1 MAISTFSELKVAI
14 DNWLARTDMADRAA
28 EFIVLAEARMNRE
41 LETRSQETRVT
52 ATLTAGDAYVALP
65 NDVRSVRHVRLNTSP
80 RTILKY
86 MTPGQAD
93 REYPSPGN
101 GKPAAYSIV
110 GTEIYFRPTP
120 DAAHTAE
127 ITYVANVSALSDS
140 NTTNNILTRHPDLY
154 LHGALA
160 EAFGYLMDD
169 QKQGQHDA
177 LYQRAAAAIQADEDR
192 VRFAGPLTL
201 TSDYGEVA

>member
-28 EFIVLAEARMNRE
+28 EFIALAEARMNRE
-41 LETRSQETRVT
+41 LETRSQETRYT
-52 ATLTAGDAYVALP
+52 ATLVVGGAYLSLP
-65 NDVRSVRHVRLNTSP
+65 TDVRSVRHVRLNTSP

-86 MTPGQAD
+86 MTPEQAD
-93 REYPSPGN
+93 REYPSTGN
-101 GKPAAYSIV
+101 GKPKAYSIV
-110 GTEIYFRPTP
+110 GTEIYFRPAP
-120 DAAHTAE
+120 DDTHTVE
-127 ITYVANVSALSDS
+127 IAYVANVSALSDS

-154 LHGALA
+154 LHGALS

-177 LYQRAAAAIQADEDR
+177 LYQRAAAAIQVDEDR
-192 VRFAGPLTL
+192 ARFAGPLTL
-201 TSDYGEVA
+201 TSDYAA

>member
-1 MAISTFSELKVAI
+1 MAISTFAELKTAI

-28 EFIVLAEARMNRE
+28 EYIALAEARMNRE
-41 LETRSQETRVT
+41 LETRSQETRYT
-52 ATLTAGDAYVALP
+52 ATLVVGGAYLSLP
-65 NDVRSVRHVRLNTSP
+65 TDVRSVRHVRLNTSP

-86 MTPGQAD
+86 MTPDAAD
-93 REYPSPGN
+93 REYPSTGN
-101 GKPAAYSIV
+101 GKPKAYSIV
-110 GTEIYFRPTP
+110 GTEIYFRPAP
-120 DAAHTAE
+120 DDTHTVE
-127 ITYVANVSALSDS
+127 IAYVANVSALSDS

-154 LHGALA
+154 LHGALS

-192 VRFAGPLTL
+192 VRFAGPLIL
-201 TSDYGEVA
+201 TSDYAA

>member
-52 ATLTAGDAYVALP
+52 ATLTAGDAYVSLP

-93 REYPSPGN
+93 REYPSTGN

-140 NTTNNILTRHPDLY
+140 NTTNTSLRATQIYICTAHF
-154 LHGALA
+154 A

-192 VRFAGPLTL
+192 VRFA
-201 TSDYGEVA
+201 DH

>member
-1 MAISTFSELKVAI
+1 MAISTFAELKTAI

-28 EFIVLAEARMNRE
+28 EFIALAEARMNRE

-52 ATLTAGDAYVALP
+52 ATLTAGDAYVSLP
-65 NDVRSVRHVRLNTSP
+65 TDVRAIRHVRLNTSP

-86 MTPGQAD
+86 MTPEQAD
-93 REYPSPGN
+93 REFPSTGN
-101 GKPAAYSIV
+101 GKPKAYSVV

-120 DAAHTAE
+120 DDTHTAE
-127 ITYVANVSALSDS
+127 ITYVANVTPLSDS

-169 QKQGQHDA
+169 QKQAQHDA
-177 LYQRAAAAIQADEDR
+177 LFQRAAAAIQADEDR
-192 VRFAGPLTL
+192 ARFAGPLTL